1 MWIVFEWV
9 HRTLSGFLAL
19 VGDPFP
25 LGRYY
30 IYIRFIFLTNF
41 VSVPTHGVY
50 QPTGGPAPD
59 LSWGDLLSIANLQ
72 LAGGSNQL

>member
-1 MWIVFEWV
+1 MWTVFEWV

-30 IYIRFIFLTNF
+30 IYIRFIFLTNY
-41 VSVPTHGVY
+41 VRLCPPMGCINPPVV
-50 QPTGGPAPD
+50 QPQIFPGAICCP
-59 LSWGDLLSIANLQ
+59 LLIFNWP
-72 LAGGSNQL
+72 GR